1 MSVSVAAKAWMTQF
15 AQAVRQQD
23 FDAGSALFSD
33 AVLGFGTRAT
43 RVLDLVQLQ
52 IEQWQFIWPN
62 TTGFEFQLEAA
73 VIQGQ
78 DDLLWIACPWFSWGV
93 GADGNT
99 FPRSGRA
106 TVVLNRQ
113 AGVWLAVH
121 SHFSLDPSAL

>member
-43 RVLDLVQLQ
+43 RVLDLAQLQ

-78 DDLLWIACPWFSWGV
+78 DDLL
-93 GADGNT
+93 
-99 FPRSGRA
+99 
-106 TVVLNRQ
+106 
-113 AGVWLAVH
+113 
-121 SHFSLDPSAL
+121 